1 LESPV
6 VLKFHKSLLHHIT
19 RPFPV
24 AGDSR
29 RELQERKL
37 KSSQR
42 RLRPF
47 RVRVTVWHFVTSLTR

>member
-1 LESPV
+1 
-6 VLKFHKSLLHHIT
+6 LHHIT
-19 RPFPV
+19 RSFPV

-42 RLRPF
+42 HLHPF
-47 RVRVTVWHFVTSLTR
+47 RVRVTV

>member
-6 VLKFHKSLLHHIT
+6 VLKFHKSLLRHIT

-37 KSSQR
+37 KWSQR
-42 RLRPF
+42 HLHPF
-47 RVRVTVWHFVTSLTR
+47 RVRVTVWHLVTV